1 VTQLVAVLGFR
12 RQGYLAALLACSV
25 LAVPRPAAGQKT
37 PVTFVGVVLD
47 DDYRRADEK
56 LRRYLGDSANVDF
69 ASEPASEYGTVIDR
83 LASWTADRGVYL
95 ARVTPY
101 ALVAAEL
108 LGADVQVLATYV
120 SRATGQTTYAS
131 YLVVNRDRFPR
142 EPALTDVVRFIREAA
157 AAPTF
162 CYHSEFSTS
171 SYFLPAVYFR
181 RNDIFDMPART
192 DRASAIRTRLTGSG
206 SGDLV
211 RAVAAGSCDIAAVW
225 SGTRASFREPGS
237 SAAQVGERVYFVA
250 LPTALPNDLLVASA
264 ALDSATVTRI
274 RAAIGRMGPTE
285 VDEGDFLTWKDIGGA
300 RDARESLAALRQ
312 LARETP
318 APATVDV
325 RRSDRG
331 RSAVPESYLKAARSA
346 VRLSGLELVNYDR
359 DFHVQQDYIFTLES
373 VHDGAVRLRSTTVG
387 SGLPDQEFTLS
398 FRDVDELTG
407 RIVEFLRTR
416 LHRIRYLWPYRTNPP
431 TVLRDVDFV
440 LSKGV
445 TLTVRKIRW
454 SDPHRN
460 EYTQDAQFAATVA
473 VSDPYKFVLSPSFV
487 DPPDRDGFAFNPMS
501 NISYRVVLARQVH
514 ERTIFRALTAALVL
528 LFVIAGI
535 WAVAD
540 LRRLLRDAGGEAV
553 KSALG
558 T

>member
-1 VTQLVAVLGFR
+1 MTPPVAGLALLR
-12 RQGYLAALLACSV
+12 REYLAALLVCSA
-25 LAVPRPAAGQKT
+25 LALPAPAAGQT

-47 DDYRRADEK
+47 DEYRRADDK
-56 LRRYLGDSANVDF
+56 LRRYLGDSASLTF
-69 ASEPASEYGTVIDR
+69 ATEPASEYGTVIDR
-83 LASWTADRGVYL
+83 LASWRADQGVYL

-131 YLVVNRDRFPR
+131 YLVVNRDRFPG
-142 EPALTDVVRFIREAA
+142 EPSLADVVRYVRDAA

-181 RNDIFDMPART
+181 SNDIFDMPTRT

-225 SGTRASFREPGS
+225 SGTRASFQKTGS
-237 SAAQVGERVYFVA
+237 PAAQFGRRVYFVA

-264 ALDSATVTRI
+264 ALDSASVARI

-285 VDEGDFLTWKDIGGA
+285 IDEGDFLTWRDISGA

-331 RSAVPESYLKAARSA
+331 RGAVPESYLKAARTA

-373 VHDGAVRLRSTTVG
+373 IHDGAVRLRSTTVG
-387 SGLPDQEFTLS
+387 STLPDQEFTLS
-398 FRDVDELTG
+398 FSDVDELTA

-416 LHRIRYLWPYRTNPP
+416 LHSIRYLWPYRTSPP
-431 TVLRDVDFV
+431 TVLRNVDFV
-440 LSKGV
+440 LPTGV

-454 SDPHRN
+454 REPHRN

-473 VSDPYKFVLSPSFV
+473 ASDPYKFVLSPNFV

-514 ERTIFRALTAALVL
+514 ERPIFRLLTATLVG

-535 WAVAD
+535 WAGAD
-540 LRRLLRDAGGEAV
+540 LRRLLRGGNGEAV
-553 KSALG
+553 QRTLG
-558 T
+558 A